1 MLLFKG
7 KELLRFPET
16 SGSIS
21 QGCSDNTGCSRQPF
35 YLNTTNSAAKATET
49 FKGMICVV
57 TPDLPG
63 DTAHTEHQ
71 WEQLQ
76 LFLAASLRV
85 WEGGNAGGS
94 AQQSY

>member
-21 QGCSDNTGCSRQPF
+21 QGCSDNMGCSRQPF